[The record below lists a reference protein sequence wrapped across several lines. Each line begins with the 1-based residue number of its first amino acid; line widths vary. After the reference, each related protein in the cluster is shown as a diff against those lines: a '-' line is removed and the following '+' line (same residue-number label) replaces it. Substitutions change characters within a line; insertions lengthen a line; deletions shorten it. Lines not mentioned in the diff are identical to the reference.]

1 MKHPLHPALVHF
13 PIACWSLAFAGD
25 AASLVW
31 GEPAWKAAGLL
42 MAIGT
47 ALALPAM
54 ATGLLDFLKLPAGH
68 PGAAD
73 VERHM
78 TLVLGAW
85 TAFATSLAFRAD
97 GLHVLQPGAI
107 ALGCSAIGFATLCV
121 AGWFGGKLVYAH
133 GIGQVRRGPG

>member
-25 AASLVW
+25 VASLAW
-31 GEPAWKAAGLL
+31 GEPAWRLAGVALAL
-42 MAIGT
+42 GT

-54 ATGLLDFLKLPAGH
+54 ASGLLDFLRLPAAH

-78 TLVLGAW
+78 YLVLGAFSC
-85 TAFATSLAFRAD
+85 FATSLALRMQ
-97 GLHVLQPGAI
+97 GITLVRPGAAAL
-107 ALGCSAIGFATLCV
+107 ALGATGFVVLCV

-133 GIGQVRRGPG
+133 GIGQARREAG